1 MLRFY
6 LSVSVLISWIRIRIL
21 NTDPRGRWTR
31 IRILRN
37 TAAPSNQY
45 PHPPIFWPF
54 SYRSD
59 CRWPPG
65 QSRRGSRPQGRRAG
79 SWPARTWRAGR
90 SAVWSHPPDTPGSS
104 RPGWA
109 AGGAAGPRCLSRGRP
124 PPPPTVCLL
133 QSETK
138 TIIFLRNKKCTVYFK
153 KPIGKETRPPS
164 PHLYYYYLDCHNNA
178 SLAIKKKLNITGSD

>member
-37 TAAPSNQY
+37 TAAPSNQF

-109 AGGAAGPRCLSRGRP
+109 AGGAAGPRCLSRGRQ
-124 PPPPTVCLL
+124 PPPPTVCRL

-138 TIIFLRNKKCTVYFK
+138 TIIFLRNKKCIPYVL
-153 KPIGKETRPPS
+153 KPIGKESRPPS

-178 SLAIKKKLNITGSD
+178 SLAIKKTEHYR